1 MLQRCKIVSVKT
13 VLDNEGVVYVQAMI
27 KKSYGTEVRPAVL
40 LFNGVNPEKGYC
52 SWLKRFTLS
61 YPCFVTVFEAL
72 QQILKIRFWLYL
84 VQNSYKSGTANL
96 KKDLF

>member
-1 MLQRCKIVSVKT
+1 MLQSRKIVSVKT

-52 SWLKRFTLS
+52 SFPVGSSGLCCHILALLLFLKH
-61 YPCFVTVFEAL
+61 Y
-72 QQILKIRFWLYL
+72 
-84 VQNSYKSGTANL
+84 SGY
-96 KKDLF
+96 